1 MISLVYVTR
10 NQVRSIRVRTRYE
23 NRGHAHN
30 VGSKSSRNQLLNEFL
45 CWDQDFSAHVSA
57 FLCRSKLILEV
68 NSGGARFDHCLHQ
81 LKCIEVT
88 AEASL
93 RVCNDRSKPES
104 IIAAF
109 SLRDL
114 VGPLKCLVN
123 LAYDVRH
130 AVSRI

>member
-1 MISLVYVTR
+1 MISFVYVTGK
-10 NQVRSIRVRTRYE
+10 QVRSICVRTRYE
-23 NRGHAHN
+23 DRGHAHN
-30 VGSKSSRNQLLNEFL
+30 VGSKSRRNQLLNEFL

-88 AEASL
+88 AKAGL
-93 RVCNDRSKPES
+93 RICNDRSKPES
-104 IIAAF
+104 ITPAF

-114 VGPLKCLVN
+114 VGSLKCLVN
-123 LAYDVRH
+123 LANDV
-130 AVSRI
+130 